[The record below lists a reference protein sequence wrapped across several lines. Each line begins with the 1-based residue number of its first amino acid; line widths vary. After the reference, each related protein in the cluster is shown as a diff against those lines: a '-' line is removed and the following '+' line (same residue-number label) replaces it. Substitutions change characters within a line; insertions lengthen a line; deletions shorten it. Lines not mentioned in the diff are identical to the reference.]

1 MSEES
6 GGGPGDFAAGSLV
19 AGYQL
24 AEQIGRGGMAVVYR
38 AHDPRLDRDV
48 ALKILAP
55 GLSQDEAFRQRFIR
69 ESRAAAGVD
78 EPHIIPVY
86 EAGEDRGVLF
96 IAMRFV
102 RGGDIRSLLDRDGPL
117 SPGRAT
123 EIVSQVASAL
133 DAAHARGLVHRDVK
147 PANMLLEESPDSD
160 RPDHVYLA
168 DFGLTK
174 ASLGQAAAG
183 LTSTGQ
189 FLGTLDYVAPEQ
201 IEGRPVDGRTDLYA
215 LGCAAFELLTGAPPF
230 RSNEGMAVMYKQV
243 SEAPPLLSSRRPGL
257 PRVADEVFNRALAKR
272 PEDRYQSCR
281 EFAAA
286 LRRVFGLGP
295 ESAPRPQPH
304 LRPATEIA
312 APVRRPADRPA
323 PSEDAAAAAA
333 AAGLQGPGATEVSKL
348 PSGTGQAG
356 SSEAADAGAGSADVP
371 GAADSDPASEPSGTT
386 DDATSVIEAI
396 PADDGPGG
404 GDAPGPE
411 AEPGAAHPGRPG
423 PASVPA
429 APGGAAAGGAAAGAV
444 GAAAASAGGPGASD
458 PAGRPGQAGGDQ
470 AEPAPGGPPTQ
481 AADIRRPTRPGLTD
495 PSAKAGGPGGPADGG
510 YGGSGGGG
518 YGGPGGSGPAPGGRR
533 RSPWYR
539 SPVPIAVICALIVI
553 IGGGAFFLVGHHGG
567 TSGGGHA
574 GGAFTGTSCA
584 SSAPSTKTIDL
595 KSDNVQTG
603 PSPFAV
609 RESTNGQYSFV
620 SVKDGIE
627 VWRNQSGQAPSMVR
641 TVSVPGANKG
651 LAITSNGQYL
661 LSANGQGAVVINAAN
676 AESGASP
683 MVLGTMAAPNLS
695 KNGNNAVGVQV
706 TPDNNFAFVTMQN
719 TTKMA
724 VFNLAKA
731 ISDGFSKSHFVGLVP
746 LYVQPVGISSPS
758 KSSPWIYV
766 TSFQRA
772 PTGDRPSVGTLS
784 VINWKTA
791 ETQPGKSV
799 KSTVNAGCS
808 PARVVLTDKG
818 ATVWV
823 TARDSNS
830 LLAFSAGKLVSDPG
844 HALLAD
850 IPVGPGPIGVSPAD
864 GGKKLIVADSNYAT
878 SNNNKTGQDGQLA
891 IVDTAAVL
899 NHKHIVIQLVGAM
912 GQPRQV
918 TLAPGDT
925 LLVTEQNPS
934 DAPHEPGQLQLV
946 NIGKLP

>member
-1 MSEES
+1 VSEES
-6 GGGPGDFAAGSLV
+6 PGGPGDFAAGSLV

-215 LGCAAFELLTGAPPF
+215 LGCAAFEMLTGAPPF

-243 SEAPPLLSSRRPGL
+243 SQAPPLLSSRRPGL
-257 PRVADEVFNRALAKR
+257 AREADEVFNRALAKR

-286 LRRVFGLGP
+286 LRRVFGLRP

-312 APVRRPADRPA
+312 APIRRPADRPA
-323 PSEDAAAAAA
+323 PGEDAAAGGQGPD
-333 AAGLQGPGATEVSKL
+333 AAGSQGPGETEVSNL
-348 PSGTGQAG
+348 PGGAGEPGASPASPDDAAGEPGGGPASPGAPGPGAAPAGTPGP
-356 SSEAADAGAGSADVP
+356 AAAPQPAGAGSAGAPAARGAAGAGAAAPGSP
-371 GAADSDPASEPSGTT
+371 GAADA
-386 DDATSVIEAI
+386 
-396 PADDGPGG
+396 
-404 GDAPGPE
+404 
-411 AEPGAAHPGRPG
+411 G
-423 PASVPA
+423 PA
-429 APGGAAAGGAAAGAV
+429 

-458 PAGRPGQAGGDQ
+458 PAGRPGQSGGDQ
-470 AEPAPGGPPTQ
+470 AEPASGGPPTQ

-495 PSAKAGGPGGPADGG
+495 PSARAGGP
-510 YGGSGGGG
+510 GGGG
-518 YGGPGGSGPAPGGRR
+518 YGGPGGPGGSGSAPGGRR

-574 GGAFTGTSCA
+574 GGAFTSTNCA

-620 SVKDGIE
+620 SVKDEIE

-641 TVSVPGANKG
+641 TITVPGANKG

-695 KNGNNAVGVQV
+695 TKGNNAIGVQV
-706 TPDNNFAFVTMQN
+706 TPDNNFVFVTMQN

-724 VFNLAKA
+724 VFNLSKA
-731 ISDGFSKSHFVGLVP
+731 ISGGFTKGYLVGYVP
-746 LYVQPVGISSPS
+746 LHVQPVGISSPS
-758 KSSPWIYV
+758 KSSPWTYV
-766 TSFQRA
+766 TSFQRKD
-772 PTGDRPSVGTLS
+772 TGDRPSVGTLS

-808 PARVVLTDKG
+808 PARVVLTG
-818 ATVWV
+818 GGSTVWV

-830 LLAFSAGKLVSDPG
+830 LLAFSAGKLISDPG

-850 IPVGPGPIGVSPAD
+850 IPVGPGPIGLSPAD

-878 SNNNKTGQDGQLA
+878 SNDGKTGKDGQLA
-891 IVDTAAVL
+891 IVDTADVL
-899 NHKHIVIQLVGAM
+899 NHKPIVIQLVGAM

-918 TLAPGDT
+918 TLATGGDT

-934 DAPHEPGQLQLV
+934 DAPHEPGQLQMV
-946 NIGKLP
+946 NIGKLS